1 MGNDPPRADS
11 HDNGGYSRSSE
22 LLQVTP
28 RHQSESDSSVMAAG
42 RQAGQVQYLGDH
54 VGERDGGAD
63 LVIGRPA
70 QQRLD
75 GVQVGEDP
83 VQTLEPIALVSA
95 CRSSVRERL
104 DRGTRGHVHQMMMG
118 VIAFRWWWQAWRI
131 PAGSKIGVLSS

>member
-1 MGNDPPRADS
+1 
-11 HDNGGYSRSSE
+11 
-22 LLQVTP
+22 
-28 RHQSESDSSVMAAG
+28 MAAG
-42 RQAGQVQYLGDH
+42 RQAGQVHFLGDH

-83 VQTLEPIALVSA
+83 VQTLEPIALVIA

-131 PAGSKIGVLSS
+131 PAGSKIGVLSSQDCEVQS